1 MRATRLLTALAAAAV
16 LTGCSESSPSATPSQ
31 SPTTASPTP
40 DATSPAPT
48 ATPTT
53 ATPSPDELSPKP
65 PLETAPPL
73 GRPACKGSTLTVT
86 DADTLVDPQS
96 TREVYA
102 VRTSGPDCQ
111 LQGYPT
117 VTFQDARG
125 RSVPVSVLHSGFG
138 VPADKPQPVTLSRS
152 TSLSFEI
159 GSARSG
165 ACTSVTHVTVTLPG
179 TTPGHRISSQW
190 QVCGGKVA
198 VSPVMRRG
206 DID

>member
-1 MRATRLLTALAAAAV
+1 MRATRLLTALAAVAV
-16 LTGCSESSPSATPSQ
+16 LAGCSNSTPSAAPIQT
-31 SPTTASPTP
+31 PTT
-40 DATSPAPT
+40 TSPAPEVTSAAPT

-53 ATPSPDELSPKP
+53 ASPSPDELSPKP
-65 PLETAPPL
+65 GLESAPPL
-73 GRPACKGSTLTVT
+73 GQGVCKGSALTVT
-86 DADTLVDPQS
+86 DADTLVDSQS

-102 VRTSGPDCQ
+102 VRTTGPDCQ

-117 VTFQDARG
+117 VTFQDASG
-125 RSVPVSVLHSGFG
+125 RTVPVSVQHSGFG
-138 VPADKPQPVTLSRS
+138 VPADKPQPITLSRS

-165 ACTSVTHVTVTLPG
+165 TCASITHVTVTLPG
-179 TTPGHRISSQW
+179 TTPAHRVSSQW

-198 VSPVMRRG
+198 VSPVLRRG